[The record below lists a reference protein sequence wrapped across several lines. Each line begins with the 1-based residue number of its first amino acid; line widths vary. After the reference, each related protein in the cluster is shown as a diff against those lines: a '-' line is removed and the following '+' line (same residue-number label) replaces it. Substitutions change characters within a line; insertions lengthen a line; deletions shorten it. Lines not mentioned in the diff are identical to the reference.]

1 MRLRGELP
9 GPNSTKYELLAKYFN
24 WQNEEIKTKVQLMS
38 QESFGVQGIV
48 MEFRSAQCH

>member
-1 MRLRGELP
+1 MLFRGELS
-9 GPNSTKYELLAKYFN
+9 GPNPTKYEFLSKDFN

-48 MEFRSAQCH
+48 MEFCSAQCH